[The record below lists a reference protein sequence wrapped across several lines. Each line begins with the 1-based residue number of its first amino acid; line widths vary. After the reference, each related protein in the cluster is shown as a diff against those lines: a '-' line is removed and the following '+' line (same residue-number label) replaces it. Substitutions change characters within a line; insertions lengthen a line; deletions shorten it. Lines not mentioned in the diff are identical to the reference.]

1 MSEDAQTPAK
11 PERPEEPALTYA
23 GVALNIPFGQVFTY
37 RVPEELREEIAPG
50 KRVRV
55 PFGRRRMTGY
65 CVGLS
70 AETDTPAGKIRDVL
84 AVIDP
89 EPLLSDSLL
98 KLTRWIAET
107 YVCSWGQVLEE
118 ALPAG
123 VRSGTR
129 ARKEL
134 HVRPLLS
141 PDDLRRRADELP
153 PRSRKR
159 AQVLR
164 LLAEAGREMSLAEI
178 RAEIPNATRQT
189 VTVAGCTEVIERRFR
204 PDALAGYEVTR
215 TKPLTP
221 TPEQRR
227 ALDAIGA
234 RLEPPQFGVFL
245 LHGVTGSGKT
255 EVYLQALRRV
265 VDSGRQGIVLVPEIS
280 LTPQTIRRFLER
292 FDDVAVL
299 HSRITTA
306 ERREQWRRIHTE
318 EPEVVIGTRSAI
330 FAPVRRLGLVVID
343 EEHEPSF
350 KQPATP
356 RYHAR
361 ETAVER
367 ARSENAVVILGSAT
381 PALESYYHARSGR
394 YALLQLGR
402 RVEERPMPRVELVDM
417 REAFAEQKRFVL
429 FSRHMIEAMRRT
441 LALGE
446 QVILFLNRR
455 GFSTYIHCR
464 RCGHVLKCASCD
476 IALTYH
482 RVAREA
488 RCHHCNRA
496 FEAPE
501 ICPECGVGRLN
512 YFGSGTQRVE
522 DVVRRLF
529 PDQTV
534 ARMDTDTTSGRGS
547 HRTVL
552 DAFGV
557 GEIDILLGTQMI
569 GKGLDFPNVTLVGVI
584 SADVALNLPDFRS
597 SERTFQLL
605 AQVAGRTGR
614 SYKGGRV
621 LVQTMSPELSCIAHA
636 ARHDYAGFAEEELAH
651 RAALGY
657 PPFRRLARIVISSQ
671 EKDAIPDRAHA
682 ISRFLDRFA
691 GPDTEIAGPMEA
703 PLAKIRGWHRWHFVV
718 KTPPPEEE
726 GGEDE
731 MLRLFRLC
739 AAAFKPGGKCRVIV
753 DVDPVTML

>member
-189 VTVAGCTEVIERRFR
+189 VTVEGCTEVIERRFR
-204 PDALAGYEVTR
+204 PDALAGYEVAR
-215 TKPLTP
+215 TDPLTP

-227 ALDAIGA
+227 ALNAIGA
-234 RLEPPQFGVFL
+234 KLEPPQFGVFL

-501 ICPECGVGRLN
+501 MCPECGVGRLN

-703 PLAKIRGWHRWHFVV
+703 PLAKIRGWHRWHFVL
-718 KTPPPEEE
+718 KTPPPEE
-726 GGEDE
+726 GREDE